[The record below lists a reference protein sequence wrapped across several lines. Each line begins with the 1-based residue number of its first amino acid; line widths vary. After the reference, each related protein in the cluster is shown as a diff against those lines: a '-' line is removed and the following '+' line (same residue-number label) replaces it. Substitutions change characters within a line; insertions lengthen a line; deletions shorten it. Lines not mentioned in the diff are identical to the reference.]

1 MWVWRSLASEQAS
14 ELPRSALAP
23 LGCRC
28 RKDEK
33 GLGDAS
39 RRTESDATQWG
50 KRPPTAPEE
59 FVRDSRG
66 EAFELSP
73 DNADLDVAAWRLVPH
88 KAGKEPNSPNLQLCV
103 PAAVEVGP
111 GPPAVIVDAAASS
124 SDPRTPAGS
133 DKRGAAHVFKSARDA
148 IRTLSQKGG
157 GTFWFR
163 VPVADARLRDDTIEN
178 ILSIPAPSAWPH
190 CVVGA
195 MLGAVLR
202 VQVSVDGVS
211 SLSRA
216 STALPSVN
224 DRDESRPV
232 VIGGEGFELTIVQRG
247 GSPLDPSKLSGK
259 NDEGIGQELE
269 NWIRR
274 TRLKPATWRLLFVS
288 TEPNRAVET
297 SPLIGQMSLV
307 QPPRTGILSRVGRQ
321 IGDVVLATSA
331 EIEFAIE
338 PFEISYGEAHLESL
352 RRMIAEEISNI
363 LGILSEQVVCGEF
376 LMKSH
381 TQKRKHVRRD
391 SLVLQVA
398 IIHQGMVEVV
408 RGKEMPRRKPSAPMA
423 KGAQNAK
430 GALSET
436 KTSLFDDLV
445 ITSKKSL
452 KMSQSNSNLTRKS
465 ALAPIDAT
473 RKSVNYERAQ
483 ATFKEAESTMNHLS
497 QVFSPKRRQGL
508 SKSATSPD
516 LLSKGKADGKISDSL
531 LTTLSLSGQG
541 SPPDQLL
548 KLLINV
554 LADQKHP
561 LRKHP
566 EIFPMLSRVSRNSVV
581 VGAPLIVSQD
591 VIDPDQIAES
601 LRSMM
606 KPKKAKKSETDLDN
620 TMLSNLSSM
629 RTDIMKLYTTP
640 GGDSMMEMT
649 KLLELSPKDLLE
661 AMEGAFSQIPLLI
674 SCLDAII
681 EKTKDDVDWCLRIR
695 LHHGVD
701 RISFTMRR
709 FNSNRELVYRC
720 FEILNNM
727 TLHDMGSVDE
737 ILRLLLAPEFINSL
751 QNFPNDQPMQYCGCL
766 ILKRMYLRARENAL
780 AGVRIITLGTGLD
793 ELWTFKGLER
803 ILLVMAQFAE
813 DPKIQLECCILLAS
827 LGEMLYNNGYAVP
840 VFKLL
845 EVAMRKHSA
854 RSDILAQGILIIAR
868 LGPSFLAVEHR
879 GIRTIVEAMACHRSD
894 KELQGV
900 AVRALFNLS
909 KDESSI
915 GASRAGGSVGAIFAG
930 MTAHNGHAQVV
941 QEGTRALEKHCPRA
955 VAAIA
960 RLCGDI
966 VGVLPPV
973 VWAFGPQ
980 DPTSSTQA
988 AFDLDLIQN
997 EGWDPRRIEAFMGDL
1012 SPTSR
1017 DRPPDGQD
1025 EEEDAE
1031 GHRLEVVAGFRKK
1044 GLREDTD
1051 ASDTLW
1057 MGAGTVKAKMAPRA
1071 NPAHNVGEKDL
1082 EALAKLGC
1090 DSNVLRL
1097 PGPTDEQLKGLCEV
1111 MKAGIGPKKYG
1122 TQDGEL
1128 IALMLGHFAWYSAS
1142 NAAIIIKEGGHS
1154 ALLQWLASERFK
1166 GNADPKDDALAYP
1179 MQRACLS
1186 ALSCLCRSGEEAVGA
1201 ALKDGADVM
1210 AMKYAN
1216 HGDQAIRI
1224 SALRL
1229 LSRLI
1234 PFAAKKSP
1242 NKEPLPWEAILEPI
1256 VIPGMG
1262 EGFEK
1267 KPGMRSKGDEVLRT
1281 AATSC
1286 ALEGILD
1293 GWLTNEEAPVK
1304 ELVKA
1309 LIAALEEATD
1319 IDSSA
1324 AALPALIAVNRMA
1337 SSEDES
1343 EDAAVAAITS
1353 EEQLVPLLISWLP
1366 KATVSG
1372 ASPAAKAA
1380 GLSAA
1385 GTLKTLSEGTRGDAL
1400 GGGELKSL
1408 LRYGTLV
1415 SAEPALREACQGALS
1430 FAVER
1435 EQDASL
1441 LVQLMEGR
1449 LRTAAEERMADFN
1462 VVIEV
1467 AQKASNLL
1475 RQNTNQASE
1484 ILRATLEQLEPLV
1497 PEDTKGSKDLKLV
1510 LEELVV
1516 LCGGQVGPITLANKL
1531 EQEEG
1536 VDEPQSPQS
1545 PKGASM
1551 KPPAS

>member
-14 ELPRSALAP
+14 ELPRSALTP

-50 KRPPTAPEE
+50 RRPPTAPEE

-66 EAFELSP
+66 EAFELNS
-73 DNADLDVAAWRLVPH
+73 DSSELDAAAWRLVPY

-103 PAAVEVGP
+103 PAAVDVSP
-111 GPPAVIVDAAASS
+111 VQQVVIVDAAASS
-124 SDPRTPAGS
+124 SDPRTPAS
-133 DKRGAAHVFKSARDA
+133 PERRGHAFKSARDA
-148 IRTLSQKGG
+148 IRTLSHKGG

-163 VPVADARLRDDTIEN
+163 VPVADARLRKDTQEN
-178 ILSIPAPSAWPH
+178 LLCTPAPAAWPH
-190 CVVGA
+190 SVVGA

-202 VQVSVDGVS
+202 VQVSVDGAS
-211 SLSRA
+211 SVSRA

-232 VIGGEGFELTIVQRG
+232 VVAGDGFELTIVQRG
-247 GSPLDPSKLSGK
+247 GSLLDPAKLHGK

-274 TRLKPATWRLLFVS
+274 TRTKPGTWRLLFVS
-288 TEPNRAVET
+288 TEPNPAVET
-297 SPLIGQMSLV
+297 SPLIGQLSSF
-307 QPPRTGILSRVGRQ
+307 QPPRTGILSRIGRQ
-321 IGDVVLATSA
+321 IGDIVLATSA
-331 EIEFAIE
+331 EIEFSID
-338 PFEISYGEAHLESL
+338 PFEVSYGEAHLDSL
-352 RRMIAEEISNI
+352 RRMIAEEISNV
-363 LGILSEQVVCGEF
+363 LGILNEQVMCGDF

-381 TQKRKHVRRD
+381 VPKRKHVRRD
-391 SLVLQVA
+391 SLVLQVS
-398 IIHQGMVEVV
+398 ILHQGMVEVA
-408 RGKEMPRRKPSAPMA
+408 RGKEMPRRKPAAPMA
-423 KGAQNAK
+423 KGAQVSK

-445 ITSKKSL
+445 ITSRKSL
-452 KMSQSNSNLTRKS
+452 KMSKSSADFTKKS
-465 ALAPIDAT
+465 AAVPTNAK
-473 RKSVNYERAQ
+473 KSVNVERTE
-483 ATFKEAESTMNHLS
+483 ATFKEAETTMNHLS
-497 QVFSPKRRQGL
+497 QVMSPKKSRQGL
-508 SKSATSPD
+508 SKSASSPD
-516 LLSKGKADGKISDSL
+516 FSKGKTDGRVSDSL
-531 LTTLSLSGQG
+531 LTVLSLSGQG

-548 KLLINV
+548 KLLITV

-566 EIFPMLSRVSRNSVV
+566 EIFPMLSKVSRNSVV
-581 VGAPLIVSQD
+581 VGAPLLVSQD
-591 VIDPDQIAES
+591 IIDPDQIAES

-606 KPKKAKKSETDLDN
+606 KPKKAKRNETDLDN

-629 RTDIMKLYTTP
+629 RTDILNLYTTP
-640 GGDSMMEMT
+640 GGDSVMAMQ
-649 KLLELSPKDLLE
+649 KLMELSPKDLLE
-661 AMEGAFSQIPLLI
+661 AAEGAFSQIPLLI
-674 SCLDAII
+674 SCLDAMIQ
-681 EKTKDDVDWCLRIR
+681 KTKSDVDWCLRLR
-695 LHHGVD
+695 LHHGID
-701 RISFTMRR
+701 RVSFTMRR

-720 FEILNNM
+720 FEVLNNM
-727 TLHDMGSVDE
+727 TLHDVGSVDE
-737 ILRLLLAPEFINSL
+737 ILRLLLAPEFLNSL
-751 QNFPNDQPMQYCGCL
+751 QNFPNDRPMQYCGCL

-803 ILLVMAQFAE
+803 VLLVMAQFAE
-813 DPKIQLECCILLAS
+813 DPAVQLECCILLAS
-827 LGEMLYNNGYAVP
+827 LGEMLYNNGYAVQ

-845 EVAMRKHSA
+845 EVAMRKHAA

-930 MTAHNGHAQVV
+930 MTAHHSHAQVV

-973 VWAFGPQ
+973 VWAAGPQ
-980 DPTSSTQA
+980 NPTSTTQVE
-988 AFDLDLIQN
+988 FNLDDIQN
-997 EGWDPRRIEAFMGDL
+997 AGWDARRIEAFMGDL
-1012 SPTSR
+1012 SPTNK
-1017 DRPPDGQD
+1017 DRPDAQD
-1025 EEEDAE
+1025 DERDAE
-1031 GHRLEVVAGFRKK
+1031 AQRLEVPAGFRMK

-1051 ASDTLW
+1051 ASDRRW
-1057 MGAGTVKAKMAPRA
+1057 MGVGTVKVKMAPRA

-1082 EALAKLGC
+1082 QALMRQGC
-1090 DSNVLRL
+1090 DASVLRP
-1097 PGPTDEQLKGLCEV
+1097 PGPTQPQLKGLCEV
-1111 MKAGIGPKKYG
+1111 LKAGIGPKKFG

-1128 IALMLGHFAWYSAS
+1128 IALMLGHFAWYSAA
-1142 NAAIIIKEGGHS
+1142 NAKTIVKEGGHT
-1154 ALLQWLASERFK
+1154 ALIQWLASDRFK
-1166 GNADPKDDALAYP
+1166 GNVNPQDDALAYP

-1186 ALSCLCRSGEEAVGA
+1186 ALSCLCRHGDEPVAA
-1201 ALKDGADVM
+1201 ALKAGADLT
-1210 AMKYAN
+1210 AISYAK

-1224 SALRL
+1224 SAIRL
-1229 LSRLI
+1229 LARLI
-1234 PFAAKKSP
+1234 PHAAKKSP
-1242 NKEPLPWEAILEPI
+1242 NKEPLPWEDILEPI

-1262 EGFEK
+1262 EGLEK
-1267 KPGMRSKGDEVLRT
+1267 KSGMRSKNDEILRT
-1281 AATSC
+1281 AATAC

-1293 GWLTNEEAPVK
+1293 GWLTKEGVPVQQ
-1304 ELVKA
+1304 LAKA
-1309 LIAALEEATD
+1309 LLIALEEATD
-1319 IDSSA
+1319 IDSPA

-1337 SSEDES
+1337 SSDDES
-1343 EDAAVAAITS
+1343 EDAAVLAITS
-1353 EEQLVPLLISWLP
+1353 QEALVPLLISWLP
-1366 KATVSG
+1366 KATVDG

-1385 GTLKTLSEGTRGDAL
+1385 GTLRTLSEESRGDAL
-1400 GGGELKSL
+1400 GGGELQSL

-1415 SAEPALREACQGALS
+1415 SAEPALRQACDSALS
-1430 FAVER
+1430 FAVAR
-1435 EQDASL
+1435 ESDASL
-1441 LVQLMEGR
+1441 LVQLLDGR
-1449 LRTAAEERMADFN
+1449 LRTAVEERMADLD
-1462 VVIEV
+1462 VVIVV
-1467 AQKASNLL
+1467 AQRAAALL
-1475 RQNTNQASE
+1475 KQSTNQASD
-1484 ILRATLEQLEPLV
+1484 ILLASLEQLEPLV
-1497 PEDTKGSKDLKLV
+1497 PKDTKGSKDLKLV

-1516 LCGGQVGPITLANKL
+1516 LCGGRPGPITL

-1536 VDEPQSPQS
+1536 SDEPQSPQS
-1545 PKGASM
+1545 PKGGGLGGTIKSTLG
-1551 KPPAS
+1551 